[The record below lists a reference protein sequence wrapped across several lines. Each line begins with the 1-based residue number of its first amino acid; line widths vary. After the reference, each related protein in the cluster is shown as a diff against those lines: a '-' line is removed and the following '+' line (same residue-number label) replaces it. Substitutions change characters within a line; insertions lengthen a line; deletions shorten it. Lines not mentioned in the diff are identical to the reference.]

1 MITEAK
7 MAAKGT
13 AQPARPN
20 LFSSNPLLEFKF
32 RLFVANAIV
41 GVAAVVLMAP
51 GVVFE
56 VWTGG
61 GGEQLTEVGFMFS
74 LLRLR

>member
-1 MITEAK
+1 

-56 VWTGG
+56 AWTG
-61 GGEQLTEVGFMFS
+61 GGEQLTEVS
-74 LLRLR
+74 RLHVLLGKTC

>member
-1 MITEAK
+1 

-13 AQPARPN
+13 SQPARPN

-56 VWTGG
+56 AWTGG
-61 GGEQLTEVGFMFS
+61 GGEQLTEVS
-74 LLRLR
+74 RLHVLLGKTC

>member
-1 MITEAK
+1 

-61 GGEQLTEVGFMFS
+61 GELTEVGYMYF
-74 LLRLR
+74 LVRLAKT